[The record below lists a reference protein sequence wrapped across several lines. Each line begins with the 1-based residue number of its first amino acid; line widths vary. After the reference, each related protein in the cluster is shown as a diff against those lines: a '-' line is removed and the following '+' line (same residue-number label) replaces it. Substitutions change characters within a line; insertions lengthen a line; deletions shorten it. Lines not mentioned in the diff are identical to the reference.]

1 VKKANVEYFIARRI
15 SSRAAGPRNVMV
27 RIATVTVAISMT
39 VMIVALA
46 VIFGFKREITQ
57 KLTAFAGDIEIMR
70 LDGNSSF
77 ERLPITRDMALE
89 SALRQID
96 GVRSVHPYAIRG
108 GIMKT
113 DEATQGVVLKGVDA
127 EYDWA
132 FFEAN
137 LTGGRIP
144 HLSDTARSRDI
155 LISQTLADLLRIGI
169 DDRVEMLFVDDTAPR
184 RDLFRVTGIYST
196 GLAEMDRVM
205 VMGDLR
211 TVQRRNHW
219 DDDQVTGYEINLH
232 DFRQLDRVEREVSRA
247 VRAAEDDLMA
257 VSVTDLHPQMFD
269 WLRAHDVNAAVIIA
283 IMLAVA
289 LLNMISALLIILLE
303 RTRMIG
309 ELKALGMTNRALQKI
324 FIMRSAFIVLRGM
337 VWGNV
342 LGIGLCL
349 LQKYTGAVKLNEAGY
364 FLTEVPVQLGFGW
377 LAALNAGAFLLIV
390 LLLVIPTS
398 VVSRIRPDKT
408 IRFQ

>member
-1 VKKANVEYFIARRI
+1 MKNIEYFIARRI

-27 RIATVTVAISMT
+27 RIATATVAISMT

-127 EYDWA
+127 EYDWS
-132 FFEAN
+132 FFGAN
-137 LTGGRIP
+137 LVQGHIP
-144 HLSDTARSRDI
+144 HISDTARTRDI

-169 DDRVEMLFVDDTAPR
+169 DEGVEMLFVDDTAPR
-184 RDLFRVTGIYST
+184 RDRFRVTGIYST

-205 VMGDLR
+205 VLGDLR
-211 TVQRRNHW
+211 TVQRRNRW
-219 DDDQVTGYEINLH
+219 DDDQLTGYEINLH
-232 DFRQLDRVEREVSRA
+232 DFGRLDRVEREVALA
-247 VRAAEDDLMA
+247 VWASDDDLIA
-257 VSVTDLHPQMFD
+257 VSVTELHPQMFD

-349 LQKYTGAVKLNEAGY
+349 LQKYTGAVKLDEAGY